1 MNSKI
6 IALLQIESKCHIDTS
21 MSFVT
26 SCYGSLNF
34 QPISEITGI
43 LCQGIFGFFFLFPGQ
58 HQCVSVINNFFPK
71 EKLLY
76 YTKPQGIENC
86 YTQHGLHVHV
96 YWSIYVYI
104 QDLYTRTL
112 KCALCS
118 TLYHIWK
125 VLYFRNV
132 HVVQL
137 DCEHTCNNF
146 DY

>member
-6 IALLQIESKCHIDTS
+6 IALLQIESKCHMDTS

-104 QDLYTRTL
+104 QDLYT
-112 KCALCS
+112 S
-118 TLYHIWK
+118 TVHWN
-125 VLYFRNV
+125 VLYAV
-132 HVVQL
+132 HCTTYEKYCIL
-137 DCEHTCNNF
+137 EM
-146 DY
+146 YMLSS